1 MNGAYAAVVYLLGMN
16 DDGQYAAAVE
26 SCEMAARSHGHAL
39 GKWYLVDKRLHAS
52 MCDVCGA
59 MVLVA
64 RPGGEERWRTGGKAF
79 EQGCLE
85 EEEDRRF
92 EFGA

>member
-1 MNGAYAAVVYLLGMN
+1 M
-16 DDGQYAAAVE
+16 
-26 SCEMAARSHGHAL
+26 CE
-39 GKWYLVDKRLHAS
+39 
-52 MCDVCGA
+52 VCGA

-85 EEEDRRF
+85 EERIGDLSLGLSK
-92 EFGA
+92 GAKPFLR

>member
-1 MNGAYAAVVYLLGMN
+1 MRDNE
-16 DDGQYAAAVE
+16 QYAAAVE
-26 SCEMAARSHGHAL
+26 SCKMAARSQGHTL
-39 GKWYLVDKRLHAS
+39 GVWYPIDERLHAA
-52 MCDVCGA
+52 MCVDCDK

-85 EEEDRRF
+85 EEEDRRL

>member
-1 MNGAYAAVVYLLGMN
+1 MM
-16 DDGQYAAAVE
+16 DDKGQYEAAVE

-39 GKWYLVDKRLHAS
+39 GKWYPVDERLHVS
-52 MCDVCGA
+52 MCEVCGA

>member
-1 MNGAYAAVVYLLGMN
+1 M
-16 DDGQYAAAVE
+16 
-26 SCEMAARSHGHAL
+26 CE
-39 GKWYLVDKRLHAS
+39 
-52 MCDVCGA
+52 VCGA

>member
-1 MNGAYAAVVYLLGMN
+1 M
-16 DDGQYAAAVE
+16 
-26 SCEMAARSHGHAL
+26 CE
-39 GKWYLVDKRLHAS
+39 
-52 MCDVCGA
+52 VCGA

-64 RPGGEERWRTGGKAF
+64 WLGGEERWRTGGKAF